1 MQPSESIKPISYLKS
16 HTADVV
22 REVNENR
29 EPVIITQNGE
39 ARAVVQDI
47 ATYEQTKE
55 TLALLKLL
63 AQGKRNIDESRSR
76 PFRRALRELQA
87 ELNTPPA

>member
-1 MQPSESIKPISYLKS
+1 MKPSESIKPISFLKA

-29 EPVIITQNGE
+29 EPIIITQNGE
-39 ARAVVQDI
+39 ARAVVQDM
-47 ATYEQTKE
+47 ASYEQTKE

-63 AQGKRNIDESRSR
+63 AQGKSDIEAQRTR
-76 PFRRALRELQA
+76 PLRTVVKELRAEADKRRI
-87 ELNTPPA
+87 